1 MLWLLFL
8 RETFWKRAKHVLRL
22 DLNKNDPNKTKI
34 VSEQKTYQMQM
45 EKERF
50 LNKHKG
56 FE

>member
-34 VSEQKTYQMQM
+34 VSEQKNVPNANG
-45 EKERF
+45 ERKVF
-50 LNKHKG
+50 KQT
-56 FE
+56 